1 MSLLLEGLRAA
12 LEYANVRAFT
22 HVVQRGEIP
31 KEYRHKPEAYRVLFG
46 GTLIDDL
53 SHHPRIA
60 VMSPWGW
67 TAAAGA
73 YQAMCA
79 IPGKVKTDTWDNFC
93 RAMGSTPDEMPF
105 DPDTQDAFCVWCIKR
120 RGALQDVIHG
130 EFDKAVEKCS
140 YEWASFPPGRYGQP
154 QVTMEE
160 LRATYMEFGGTF
172 ALGELIHAEQPA
184 APIEE
189 RDMSGIPPRVEM
201 ETPMPGEPSFDWSSL
216 AKVGGAIAS
225 IFNPAVGIAI
235 TALSPL
241 LQEKITKTVSKHSSD
256 PKVAAEIG
264 QQLTGA
270 IMSTA
275 KQLTGKTDDLEAVAA
290 MRRDPA
296 MVAAVERAVTN
307 KLDELAPFLDKLHQ
321 ISKDEWAAATE
332 GRNAA
337 AERAAKDRYDS
348 APILVWYA
356 VASTGLILLAL
367 FILLGI
373 QMWLSNDHKPDT
385 TLIALV
391 GPLLGLAFKALM
403 ELYAYRFD
411 GTKQSSAK
419 DALIGELSARRP
431 Q

>member
-1 MSLLLEGLRAA
+1 MSLGLERLQA
-12 LEYANVRAFT
+12 LFDHPNVKAFYS
-22 HVVQRGEIP
+22 VVRKGESSLG
-31 KEYRHKPEAYRVLFG
+31 PEAYSMVNG
-46 GTLIDDL
+46 GPPITDFSRHPYAGL
-53 SHHPRIA
+53 STKQGGR
-60 VMSPWGW
+60 
-67 TAAAGA
+67 AAGA
-73 YQAMCA
+73 PQF
-79 IPGKVKTDTWDNFC
+79 IPSTWQEIADRYGLPDFSPASQDLGYVGCLLKRPGAVDALLAGRFEEAVRIC
-93 RAMGSTPDEMPF
+93 RPEWTSLP
-105 DPDTQDAFCVWCIKR
+105 
-120 RGALQDVIHG
+120 GAAENRSAWDM
-130 EFDKAVEKCS
+130 DKA
-140 YEWASFPPGRYGQP
+140 
-154 QVTMEE
+154 
-160 LRATYMEFGGTF
+160 RALYVSAGG
-172 ALGELIHAEQPA
+172 LLDNGELLQPA

-189 RDMSGIPPRVEM
+189 RDLSGIPPRVEQ
-201 ETPMPGEPSFDWSSL
+201 EAPMPEESSSFDWSSL

-241 LQEKITKTVSKHSSD
+241 LQEKITKTVSKHATD

-270 IMSTA
+270 IMTTA
-275 KQLTGKTDDLEAVAA
+275 KQLTGKTDDLEAVAV
-290 MRRDPA
+290 MRKDPA
-296 MVAAVERAVTN
+296 IVAAVERAVTT

-321 ISKDEWAAATE
+321 ISKEEWAAATE

-337 AERAAKDRYDS
+337 AERASKDRYDS
-348 APILVWYA
+348 APVLVWYA
-356 VASTGLILLAL
+356 VASTGVILLAL

-373 QMWLSNDHKPDT
+373 QMWLSTDHKPDT